1 VAAKSRRRRRL
12 DAGRRLGQNAP
23 PVKTKEEKR
32 AHFDAVA
39 PQRDAWRNRNAY
51 YYRFLDA
58 LLSFLVPRGASV
70 LELGCGTGDLLAGLR
85 PSRGVGLDLSPG
97 MVARAREKY
106 PAADRPELEFVVGDA
121 EAPALTG
128 TFDYVVLSDLVGELT
143 DVWAAVRALR
153 AVTHERSRVVVTF
166 HNPLWEPVLRLGQRL
181 GLAMPQHEQN
191 WLHQDDVANF
201 LELNGFEVVR
211 QGRYLPFPKGVP
223 LLSTFLN
230 QWVGQLPFLDRLGL
244 LSYLVARPLPPA
256 APPRERTVTVVVPC
270 RNERGNVAPA
280 VERMPAMGSHTE
292 ILFVD
297 GNSND
302 GTVEEIERVM
312 EAWRGRKDVRLLH
325 QVPPGSADGA
335 GHGKMLKL
343 GKGDAVRKGFA
354 AASGEVLMICDADL
368 TVPPEE
374 LPKFY
379 QALVEGRGELINGTR
394 LVYPM
399 ERDAMRLLNKAANR
413 FFGALF
419 TFLCGQR
426 LRDTLCG
433 TKVLTR
439 PDYARIVAGRDH
451 FGDFDPFGDFDLLF
465 GATRQGL
472 KIAEVPIRYRERTY
486 GEVKIERFKHGL
498 LLLKMSA
505 IAARKLKFR

>member
-1 VAAKSRRRRRL
+1 
-12 DAGRRLGQNAP
+12 
-23 PVKTKEEKR
+23 VKTKAEKR
-32 AHFDAVA
+32 AHFDALA
-39 PQRDAWRNRNAY
+39 PRRDAWRRKNAY
-51 YYRFLDA
+51 YYRFLDE
-58 LLSFLVPRGASV
+58 LLGFLVPRGASV

-85 PSRGVGLDLSPG
+85 PSRGVGLDLSG
-97 MVARAREKY
+97 RMVARAREKY
-106 PAADRPELEFVVGDA
+106 PAAERPELEFVEGDA
-121 EAPALTG
+121 EAPPLTG

-143 DVWAAVRALR
+143 DVWAALRALR
-153 AVTHERSRVVVTF
+153 AVTHERSRIVITF

-211 QGRYLPFPKGVP
+211 QGRHLPFPKGVP
-223 LLSTFLN
+223 LLSTLLN
-230 QWVGQLPFLDRLGL
+230 RWVGQLPVLDRLGL

-256 APPRERTVTVVVPC
+256 PPPRERTVTVVVPC
-270 RNERGNVAPA
+270 RNERGNVAAA

-302 GTVEEIERVM
+302 GTVEEIERVI
-312 EAWRGRKDVRLLH
+312 EAERGRKDVRLLH
-325 QVPPGSADGA
+325 QVAPGSADGA

-399 ERDAMRLLNKAANR
+399 EKEAMRFLNKAANR

-419 TFLCGQR
+419 TWLCGQR

-439 PDYARIVAGRDH
+439 EDYARIVAGRDH

-472 KIAEVPIRYRERTY
+472 RIAEVPIRYRERTY
-486 GEVKIERFKHGL
+486 GEVKIERFRHGL